1 MPLVTLENL
10 SIRFRGPALFDDVSS
25 IIEPGQRIGLLGR
38 NGAGKTTLLKMLV
51 GDVTPDNGRI
61 VFAPGATV
69 ARLVQDVP
77 TDLVGSTRQVV
88 LDACGFE
95 PDQHDAWETEHRVD
109 TTLSKM
115 ELDPEAPFETLSS
128 GLKRRVLLAAAL
140 ANQPSLLLLDEPT
153 NHLDIDSILW
163 LESFLARWSGT
174 FIFITHDRSFLQKLA
189 NRIWEIDRG
198 KLFDWS
204 CDYQTFLQ
212 RKEAAL
218 DAEEKQDALF
228 DKKLAEEEAWIRKGI
243 KARRTRNEGR
253 VRALEAMR
261 VQRQERRKVEGQ
273 ANLQLQTANRS
284 GNLVAELTDV
294 SFSHG
299 DRPIVDAFST
309 TIMRGDKVG
318 IIGRNG
324 AGKTTLL
331 RLMLGQLAP
340 QTGQVRLGTNLE
352 VAYFDQLRGQ
362 LDEEKSVE
370 DNVADGNDRVQ
381 IGGKSKHIIGYL
393 QDFLFTPERAR
404 TQVKFL
410 SGGER
415 NRVLL
420 AKLMTRPANVIVLDE
435 PTNDLDSETLDLL
448 EARLVE
454 FSGTLLVVSHDRTFL
469 NNIVTSTIVFEQ
481 DGIREYVG
489 GYDDWRRAVARRQQQ
504 PEADKAAKPGTAS
517 TSQAANQQTT
527 SQQAVG
533 QQGSGQTIV
542 EKKKLSFKET
552 RELAALPPRIE
563 TLETEIASL
572 HESMAAADYY
582 RRESTE
588 IAADQQRLLAWETE
602 LADCYHRWETLEAR
616 L

>member
-1 MPLVTLENL
+1 
-10 SIRFRGPALFDDVSS
+10 
-25 IIEPGQRIGLLGR
+25 
-38 NGAGKTTLLKMLV
+38 
-51 GDVTPDNGRI
+51 
-61 VFAPGATV
+61 
-69 ARLVQDVP
+69 
-77 TDLVGSTRQVV
+77 
-88 LDACGFE
+88 
-95 PDQHDAWETEHRVD
+95 
-109 TTLSKM
+109 
-115 ELDPEAPFETLSS
+115 
-128 GLKRRVLLAAAL
+128 
-140 ANQPSLLLLDEPT
+140 
-153 NHLDIDSILW
+153 
-163 LESFLARWSGT
+163 
-174 FIFITHDRSFLQKLA
+174 
-189 NRIWEIDRG
+189 
-198 KLFDWS
+198 
-204 CDYQTFLQ
+204 
-212 RKEAAL
+212 
-218 DAEEKQDALF
+218 
-228 DKKLAEEEAWIRKGI
+228 
-243 KARRTRNEGR
+243 
-253 VRALEAMR
+253 MR

-504 PEADKAAKPGTAS
+504 PEADKATKSGTAA
-517 TSQAANQQTT
+517 TSQPT
-527 SQQAVG
+527 SQQATSQQATSKQATSQQATSQPVAG
-533 QQGSGQTIV
+533 QQAVSQQGNGQTV
-542 EKKKLSFKET
+542 AEKKKLSYKET
-552 RELAALPPRIE
+552 RELAILPQRIE
-563 TLETEIASL
+563 TLEAEIASL
-572 HESMAAADYY
+572 HEAMAAADYY

-602 LADCYHRWETLEAR
+602 LADCYHRWEMLEAR
-616 L
+616 A